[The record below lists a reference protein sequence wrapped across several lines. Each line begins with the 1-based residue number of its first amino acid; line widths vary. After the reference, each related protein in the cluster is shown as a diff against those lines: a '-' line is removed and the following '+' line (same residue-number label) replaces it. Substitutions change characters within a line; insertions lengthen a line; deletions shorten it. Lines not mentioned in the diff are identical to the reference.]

1 MTNYKKSRRHFMQ
14 AVGAGCAHV
23 GLSTMLS
30 GITSMKLMGAAATAN
45 QASWTSKSLMSYKAI
60 VCVQLQ
66 GGNDSFNMLVPN
78 EDSDYN
84 HYSDARTNIAIPRQD
99 LLTINPSNTNGKRFG
114 LHPNLSRLQSLFNNG
129 SAAFVA
135 NCGILDRPTSRTDF
149 DNDRFLPIGLFS
161 HPDQQVHW
169 QTSLPRSTNR
179 PGGWGGRL
187 ADLLYT
193 NNNSQDISMSI
204 SLAGTNIYQRGNQI
218 LPYAVK
224 NSDNGSIILNGSD
237 SNSTYEVLKRETLDN
252 ILSSSHS
259 NVFKQAYQ
267 DIVTGSTENSLAFDA
282 AVSSVNLQT
291 SFPTSSLGKDLKM
304 VARVMGARN
313 QLDVQNQVFFVS
325 QGGFDNHGDN
335 LEEHGNLMSTIDS
348 AFGSFHDSLVELG
361 IENDVVLFTISDFG
375 RKLISNGDGTDHAW
389 GGHNIVMGGPVI
401 GNKIYGQY
409 PSLELGTELDTGG
422 GRFIPTTSAD
432 EYFAELSLW
441 FGASPSDLDYILP
454 NIRNFWIPSSG
465 QMPIGF
471 LA

>member
-1 MTNYKKSRRHFMQ
+1 MQ
-14 AVGAGCAHV
+14 AIGAGCAHV

-30 GITSMKLMGAAATAN
+30 GITSMKLMGAAAAAN
-45 QASWTSKSLMSYKAI
+45 QSSSIFNSLMSYKAI

-78 EDSDYN
+78 EDASYD
-84 HYSDARTNIAIPRQD
+84 HYANARTNIAIPRQD
-99 LLTINPSNTNGKRFG
+99 LLTINPSNTNGERYG
-114 LHPNLSRLQSLFNNG
+114 LHPSMTRLQGLFESG
-129 SAAFVA
+129 EAAFIA
-135 NCGILDRPTSRTDF
+135 NCGILDRPTSRVDF
-149 DNDRFLPIGLFS
+149 DNDRFLPTGLFS

-169 QTSLPRSTNR
+169 QTSLPRSR
-179 PGGWGGRL
+179 DKPGGWGGRL

-224 NSDNGSIILNGSD
+224 NSDNGSIILNGSQ

-252 ILSSSHS
+252 ILSSSYS
-259 NVFKQAYQ
+259 NVFKQAYK
-267 DIVTGSTENSLAFDA
+267 DIVTGSKENSLAFDA

-291 SFPTSSLGKDLKM
+291 NFPSSSLGKDLKM
-304 VARVMGARN
+304 VSRIIGARN

-335 LEEHGNLMSTIDS
+335 LETHGGLMSTIDT
-348 AFGSFHDSLVELG
+348 AFGSFYDSLVELG

-389 GGHNIVMGGPVI
+389 GGNNIVLGGPVN
-401 GNKIYGQY
+401 GKQIYGQY

-441 FGASPSDLDYILP
+441 FGASSADLDYILP
-454 NIRNFWIPSSG
+454 NIRNFWSPSPAE
-465 QMPIGF
+465 MPIGF
-471 LA
+471 LS